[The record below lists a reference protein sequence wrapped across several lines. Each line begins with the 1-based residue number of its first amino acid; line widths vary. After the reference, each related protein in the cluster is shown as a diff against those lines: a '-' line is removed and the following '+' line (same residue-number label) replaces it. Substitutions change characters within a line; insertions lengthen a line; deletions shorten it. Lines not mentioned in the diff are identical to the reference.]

1 MSLLVWGATLISG
14 FIIVFALMPSLIRYF
29 RARKEGQMIREEGPK
44 WHEKKSGTP
53 TVHYRNLSHHV
64 MGRWVATSATTNHL
78 DFDVYPGLIRCTW
91 FLG

>member
-53 TVHYRNLSHHV
+53 TMGAYCSLSQ
-64 MGRWVATSATTNHL
+64 S
-78 DFDVYPGLIRCTW
+78 
-91 FLG
+91 